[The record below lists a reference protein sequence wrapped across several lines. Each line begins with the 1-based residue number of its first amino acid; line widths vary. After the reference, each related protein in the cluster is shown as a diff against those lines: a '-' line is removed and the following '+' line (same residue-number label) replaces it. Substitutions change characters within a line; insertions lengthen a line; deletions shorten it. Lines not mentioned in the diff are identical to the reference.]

1 MKRRTSHKITVVS
14 SNKADTPLDIE
25 EKLQKAVATM
35 KEQQESRE
43 IPDLFLKT
51 QHQAAAKIVD
61 QVLESMLS
69 EIAEVLNGGE
79 NET

>member
-1 MKRRTSHKITVVS
+1 MKNRFPRQIVVTS
-14 SNKADTPLDIE
+14 SNKLDTPLDIE
-25 EKLQKAVATM
+25 EKLQKAVTIM

-51 QHQAAAKIVD
+51 QHQTAAKVVD